1 MFLVLLILK
10 WENFIKFFSNEGLLN
25 ISLILRKLFLLFN
38 LLDIHIFLLLAEVD
52 NSELNKVF
60 FR

>member
-38 LLDIHIFLLLAEVD
+38 LLDIHILLLLAEVD
-52 NSELNKVF
+52 SSELNKVF